1 MHCRDI
7 GLLRNE
13 NLTLANQNDIK
24 VIKYQGQ
31 ILNFLKNHTTT
42 VLVNLLTLI
51 NSGKAWKAFY
61 RSVETEIN
69 NNNNNN
75 KV

>member
-7 GLLRNE
+7 GLLKNE
-13 NLTLANQNDIK
+13 YLTLANQNDIK

-31 ILNFLKNHTTT
+31 ILNFKKNHTTT
-42 VLVNLLTLI
+42 VLVNLLTLF
-51 NSGKAWKAFY
+51 NWGKAWKAFY
-61 RSVETEIN
+61 RSVETEIK
-69 NNNNNN
+69 NNNNN

>member
-1 MHCRDI
+1 MYCRDI
-7 GLLRNE
+7 RILQNE
-13 NLTLANQNDIK
+13 DLTLTNQNDIK
-24 VIKYQGQ
+24 VIKYQGH
-31 ILNFLKNHTTT
+31 ILNFFKNHTTT

-61 RSVETEIN
+61 RSVETEIK
-69 NNNNNN
+69 NNNNN

>member
-24 VIKYQGQ
+24 VINYQGQ
-31 ILNFLKNHTTT
+31 ILNFFKNHTTT

-51 NSGKAWKAFY
+51 NSGKAGKAFY
-61 RSVETEIN
+61 RYIEIEI
-69 NNNNNN
+69 
-75 KV
+75 

>member
-7 GLLRNE
+7 GLLQNE
-13 NLTLANQNDIK
+13 DLTLANQNDIK

-51 NSGKAWKAFY
+51 NSGKAWK
-61 RSVETEIN
+61 
-69 NNNNNN
+69 
-75 KV
+75 